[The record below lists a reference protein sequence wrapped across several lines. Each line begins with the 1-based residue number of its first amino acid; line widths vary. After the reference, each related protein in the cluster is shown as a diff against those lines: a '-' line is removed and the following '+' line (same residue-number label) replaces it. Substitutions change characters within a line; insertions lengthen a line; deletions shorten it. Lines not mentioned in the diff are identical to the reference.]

1 MEMVSIE
8 TIEEEIL
15 NLEKRDTSYAV
26 CERLAWLY
34 IVRDHLKKPTV
45 DATVMEPRI
54 TGELTGSEFL
64 KAASNVDYAALM
76 GVLDNNMSCIKAV
89 CPKKVR
95 RRHVAD
101 PCAAVAITCQTVS
114 NTCHTPKRASVTG
127 VCISTSHFS
136 SPVKLS
142 NNKGPLY

>member
-34 IVRDHLKKPTV
+34 IVRDHLKKPTA
-45 DATVMEPRI
+45 DATVMERRI
-54 TGELTGSEFL
+54 VDEPTGSEFL

-76 GVLDNNMSCIKAV
+76 GVLDNHMSYIKAV
-89 CPKKVR
+89 CPKEYDAVMSQI
-95 RRHVAD
+95 HVL
-101 PCAAVAITCQTVS
+101 
-114 NTCHTPKRASVTG
+114 R
-127 VCISTSHFS
+127 
-136 SPVKLS
+136 
-142 NNKGPLY
+142 